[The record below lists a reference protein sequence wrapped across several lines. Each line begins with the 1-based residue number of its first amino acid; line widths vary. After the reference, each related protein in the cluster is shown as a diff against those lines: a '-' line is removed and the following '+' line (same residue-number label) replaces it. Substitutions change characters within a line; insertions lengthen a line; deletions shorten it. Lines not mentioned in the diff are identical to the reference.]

1 MPAFKTTGQR
11 FYLKIRSE
19 IKRHRYAV
27 ISEETDIILRQ
38 IAGQFAADKPTVLRH
53 LFRPMSQNPRYPS
66 LKQCLKGCLLYLDML
81 FQPTSNILF
90 QPSRQV
96 KYMRKSIYRKH
107 RINQVSVHIRV
118 NPYADNIPQKTSGF
132 YLKAQKMCR

>member
-53 LFRPMSQNPRYPS
+53 LSVHCRKTADIPRV
-66 LKQCLKGCLLYLDML
+66 KQCLQR
-81 FQPTSNILF
+81 QPSVPRHAFSIPSSIILF
-90 QPSRQV
+90 QPSAAG
-96 KYMRKSIYRKH
+96 KIHAIIGYTENTAY
-107 RINQVSVHIRV
+107 
-118 NPYADNIPQKTSGF
+118 
-132 YLKAQKMCR
+132 